1 MSIVILSKK
10 ENVNCSDFFA
20 EVESKTGVTIESER
34 NSADNGSLIRKVTFS
49 DGKYV
54 SDFYNIKNSAYDRY
68 SIMVLFDEKSH
79 LFIVMTD
86 TQPIRSMNFNI
97 TSQFHTFAHIF
108 IADVDGE
115 VIDIMSSNYFND
127 VFNIN
132 STVKN
137 DQSKQTIK
145 ILPAFCYCRYTNTTT
160 GFLKNIYINYERA
173 FPTGLKFI
181 DKSGNEFI
189 TLGSYL
195 LFYNG
200 KKQQTPVA

>member
-1 MSIVILSKK
+1 MSMVILSKK

-34 NSADNGSLIRKVTFS
+34 NSTGDASIIRKVTFS

-54 SDFYNIKNSAYDRY
+54 SYFYNSDTSAYDGN

-79 LFIVMTD
+79 LFIVMTGSQ
-86 TQPIRSMNFNI
+86 TISSMNFGI
-97 TSQFHTFAHIF
+97 TLQFNTFAHIF

-115 VIDIMSSNYFND
+115 VRDIMSSNYFYS

-132 STVKN
+132 SIVKN

-145 ILPAFCYCRYTNTTT
+145 ILPAFCLSSYKNIKT

-173 FPTGLKFI
+173 FTTGLKFI

-195 LFYNG
+195 LYYNG
-200 KKQQTPVA
+200 KHK

>member
-1 MSIVILSKK
+1 
-10 ENVNCSDFFA
+10 
-20 EVESKTGVTIESER
+20 
-34 NSADNGSLIRKVTFS
+34 
-49 DGKYV
+49 
-54 SDFYNIKNSAYDRY
+54 
-68 SIMVLFDEKSH
+68 MVLVDEKSH

-86 TQPIRSMNFNI
+86 IQPIDSFTFVL

-115 VIDIMSSNYFND
+115 VIDIMSREYFDD

-145 ILPAFCYCRYTNTTT
+145 ILPAFCYCLTTNTTT

-200 KKQQTPVA
+200 KKQ

>member
-1 MSIVILSKK
+1 MSMVILSKK

-20 EVESKTGVTIESER
+20 EVESKTGVTIESGR
-34 NSADNGSLIRKVTFS
+34 NSTDNWSIIRKVTFS

-54 SDFYNIKNSAYDRY
+54 IDFYNNTIIEYDYNSM
-68 SIMVLFDEKSH
+68 MVLFDEKSH
-79 LFIVMTD
+79 LFIVMTGSQ
-86 TQPIRSMNFNI
+86 TISSMNFGI
-97 TSQFHTFAHIF
+97 TLQFHTFARIF

-115 VIDIMSSNYFND
+115 VRDIMSSEYFNG

-132 STVKN
+132 AIVKN

-145 ILPAFCYCRYTNTTT
+145 ILPAFCNCRYKNVTT

-200 KKQQTPVA
+200 KKQ

>member
-1 MSIVILSKK
+1 MSMVILSKK

-34 NSADNGSLIRKVTFS
+34 NSADNWSIIRKVTFS

-54 SDFYNIKNSAYDRY
+54 SDFFNNDVYDGD

-79 LFIVMTD
+79 LFIVMNGSQT
-86 TQPIRSMNFNI
+86 ISSMNFGI
-97 TSQFHTFAHIF
+97 TLQFHTFARIF

-115 VIDIMSSNYFND
+115 VRDIMSSGYFND

-145 ILPAFCYCRYTNTTT
+145 ILPAFCVCAYKNIKT

-195 LFYNG
+195 LYYNG
-200 KKQQTPVA
+200 KHK

>member
-1 MSIVILSKK
+1 MSMVILSKK

-34 NSADNGSLIRKVTFS
+34 NSADNWSIIRKVTFS

-54 SDFYNIKNSAYDRY
+54 SDFFNNDVYDGD

-79 LFIVMTD
+79 LFIVMTGSQ
-86 TQPIRSMNFNI
+86 TISSMNFGI
-97 TSQFHTFAHIF
+97 TLQFHTFARIF

-115 VIDIMSSNYFND
+115 VRDIMSSEYFNG

-132 STVKN
+132 AIVKN

-145 ILPAFCYCRYTNTTT
+145 ILPAFCYCPYLKTTT

-200 KKQQTPVA
+200 KKQ

>member
-1 MSIVILSKK
+1 MSMVILSKK

-34 NSADNGSLIRKVTFS
+34 NSSDNGSLIRKVTFS

-54 SDFYNIKNSAYDRY
+54 SDFYNINNSAYDQN

-79 LFIVMTD
+79 LFIVMSGSQT
-86 TQPIRSMNFNI
+86 ISSINFSLA
-97 TSQFHTFAHIF
+97 SQSHTFAHIF

-115 VIDIMSSNYFND
+115 VRDIISTEYLYG

-132 STVKN
+132 LTVKN

-145 ILPAFCYCRYTNTTT
+145 ILPAFCHCQYKNETT
-160 GFLKNIYINYERA
+160 GFLKNIYINYERS

-200 KKQQTPVA
+200 KKQ

>member
-1 MSIVILSKK
+1 MSMVILSKK

-20 EVESKTGVTIESER
+20 EVESKTGVTIESTR
-34 NSADNGSLIRKVTFS
+34 NSVENRSFIRKVTFS

-54 SDFYNIKNSAYDRY
+54 SDFYTIDNGAYDQD

-79 LFIVMTD
+79 LFIVMNGSQT
-86 TQPIRSMNFNI
+86 ISSFNFPL
-97 TSQFHTFAHIF
+97 TSQFNTFARIF

-115 VIDIMSSNYFND
+115 VRDILSNNYFYG

-132 STVKN
+132 SIVKN

-145 ILPAFCYCRYTNTTT
+145 ILPAFCNSQNIT

-195 LFYNG
+195 LYYNG
-200 KKQQTPVA
+200 KHK

>member
-1 MSIVILSKK
+1 MSMVILSKK
-10 ENVNCSDFFA
+10 ENVNCSVFFA
-20 EVESKTGVTIESER
+20 EVESKTGVTIELER

-54 SDFYNIKNSAYDRY
+54 SDFYNINNSAYDRDI
-68 SIMVLFDEKSH
+68 IMVLFDEKSH
-79 LFIVMTD
+79 LFIVMTGS
-86 TQPIRSMNFNI
+86 QAFSSIKFGLI
-97 TSQFHTFAHIF
+97 SQFHTFAHIF

-115 VIDIMSSNYFND
+115 VIDIMSSEYFNG

-145 ILPAFCYCRYTNTTT
+145 ILPAFCYYRHTNITT

-200 KKQQTPVA
+200 KKQQTPAA

>member
-1 MSIVILSKK
+1 MSMVILSKK

-20 EVESKTGVTIESER
+20 EVKSKTGVTIESER
-34 NSADNGSLIRKVTFS
+34 NSAGNWSIIRKVTFS

-54 SDFYNIKNSAYDRY
+54 SDFYNINYSNDSTYDRN

-79 LFIVMTD
+79 LFIVMTGSQ
-86 TQPIRSMNFNI
+86 TISSMNFGI
-97 TSQFHTFAHIF
+97 TSQFNTFAYIF

-115 VIDIMSSNYFND
+115 VRDIMSYNYFYG

-132 STVKN
+132 SIVKN

-145 ILPAFCYCRYTNTTT
+145 ILPAFCCCPYVKTTT

-200 KKQQTPVA
+200 KKQ

>member
-1 MSIVILSKK
+1 MSMVILSKK

-34 NSADNGSLIRKVTFS
+34 NSSDNGSIIRKVTFS

-54 SDFYNIKNSAYDRY
+54 SDFFNIDNGENEYDGN

-79 LFIVMTD
+79 LFIVMTGSQ
-86 TQPIRSMNFNI
+86 TISSMNFGI
-97 TSQFHTFAHIF
+97 TLQFNTFAHIF

-115 VIDIMSSNYFND
+115 VRDIMSIESFYGA
-127 VFNIN
+127 FNIN
-132 STVKN
+132 SIVKN

-145 ILPAFCYCRYTNTTT
+145 ILPAFCVCPYKKTTT
-160 GFLKNIYINYERA
+160 GFLKKIYINYERT

-200 KKQQTPVA
+200 KKQ

>member
-1 MSIVILSKK
+1 MSMVILSKK

-34 NSADNGSLIRKVTFS
+34 NSIDSGSFIRKVTFS

-54 SDFYNIKNSAYDRY
+54 SDFQNIDEGKYDDD

-79 LFIVMTD
+79 LFIVMTGSQ
-86 TQPIRSMNFNI
+86 TISSINFGI
-97 TSQFHTFAHIF
+97 TLQFHRFADIF

-115 VIDIMSSNYFND
+115 VRDIMSSEYFNG

-132 STVKN
+132 SIVKN

-145 ILPAFCYCRYTNTTT
+145 ILPAFCNCRYLKITT

-173 FPTGLKFI
+173 FMTGLKFI

-200 KKQQTPVA
+200 KKQ

>member
-1 MSIVILSKK
+1 MSMVILSKK

-34 NSADNGSLIRKVTFS
+34 NSEDNSSFIRKVTFS

-54 SDFYNIKNSAYDRY
+54 SDFYNINNREHDND
-68 SIMVLFDEKSH
+68 SIKVLFDEKSH
-79 LFIVMTD
+79 LFIVMTGIQ
-86 TQPIRSMNFNI
+86 TINSLTFGLS
-97 TSQFHTFAHIF
+97 SQFYTFAHIF

-115 VIDIMSSNYFND
+115 VRDIMSNNYFYGA
-127 VFNIN
+127 FNIN
-132 STVKN
+132 SIVKN

-145 ILPAFCYCRYTNTTT
+145 ILPAFCCCPYVKTTT

-200 KKQQTPVA
+200 KKQ

>member
-1 MSIVILSKK
+1 
-10 ENVNCSDFFA
+10 
-20 EVESKTGVTIESER
+20 
-34 NSADNGSLIRKVTFS
+34 
-49 DGKYV
+49 
-54 SDFYNIKNSAYDRY
+54 
-68 SIMVLFDEKSH
+68 MVLFDEKSH
-79 LFIVMTD
+79 LFIVMDGSQT
-86 TQPIRSMNFNI
+86 ISSMNIGIGSPFCN
-97 TSQFHTFAHIF
+97 FAHIF

-115 VIDIMSSNYFND
+115 VRDIISREYIYG

-132 STVKN
+132 SIVKN

-145 ILPAFCYCRYTNTTT
+145 ILPAFCLCSYKNTKT
-160 GFLKNIYINYERA
+160 GFLKNIYINYERS

-200 KKQQTPVA
+200 KKQ

>member
-1 MSIVILSKK
+1 MSMVILSKK

-34 NSADNGSLIRKVTFS
+34 NSTENWSLIRKVTFS

-54 SDFYNIKNSAYDRY
+54 SYFYNTNNLNDKVYDVN

-79 LFIVMTD
+79 LFIVMSGAHT
-86 TQPIRSMNFNI
+86 INSFNFSLS
-97 TSQFHTFAHIF
+97 SQCYPFAHIF

-115 VIDIMSSNYFND
+115 VRDIMSNIYFYD
-127 VFNIN
+127 EFNIN

-145 ILPAFCYCRYTNTTT
+145 ILPAFCYRQNNSNVIT

-200 KKQQTPVA
+200 KKQ

>member
-1 MSIVILSKK
+1 MSMVILSKK
-10 ENVNCSDFFA
+10 EYVNCSDFFA

-34 NSADNGSLIRKVTFS
+34 NSSDTGSLIRKVTFS

-54 SDFYNIKNSAYDRY
+54 SDFFNIDNIAYDY
-68 SIMVLFDEKSH
+68 DIIMVLFDEKSH
-79 LFIVMTD
+79 LFIVMTGS
-86 TQPIRSMNFNI
+86 QAISSINFVLG
-97 TSQFHTFAHIF
+97 SQFHMFAHIF
-108 IADVDGE
+108 IADVDGK
-115 VIDIMSSNYFND
+115 VRDIMSSNYFCN

-145 ILPAFCYCRYTNTTT
+145 ILPAFCFCSKTNITT

-200 KKQQTPVA
+200 KKQ

>member
-1 MSIVILSKK
+1 MSMVILSKK

-20 EVESKTGVTIESER
+20 EVESKTGVTIESKR
-34 NSADNGSLIRKVTFS
+34 NSSDNVSFIRKVTFS

-54 SDFYNIKNSAYDRY
+54 SDFLNFNNGAYDKD

-79 LFIVMTD
+79 LFIVMTGSQ
-86 TQPIRSMNFNI
+86 TISSMNFGI
-97 TSQFHTFAHIF
+97 TSNFYTFAHIF

-115 VIDIMSSNYFND
+115 VRDIMSIESFYGA
-127 VFNIN
+127 FNIN
-132 STVKN
+132 SIVKN

-145 ILPAFCYCRYTNTTT
+145 ILPAFCVCKYKKTTT

-173 FPTGLKFI
+173 FTTGLKFI

-189 TLGSYL
+189 TIGSYL

-200 KKQQTPVA
+200 KKQ

>member
-1 MSIVILSKK
+1 MSMVILSKK

-20 EVESKTGVTIESER
+20 EVESKTGVTIESVR

-54 SDFYNIKNSAYDRY
+54 SYFYNANNLNDKVYDVN

-79 LFIVMTD
+79 LFIVMTESQ
-86 TQPIRSMNFNI
+86 TIKSFTFGL
-97 TSQFHTFAHIF
+97 TSRFQTFAHIF

-115 VIDIMSSNYFND
+115 VRDIMSSQYFNGL
-127 VFNIN
+127 FNIN
-132 STVKN
+132 AVVKN

-145 ILPAFCYCRYTNTTT
+145 ILPAFCFCRNINETT

-200 KKQQTPVA
+200 KKQ

>member
-1 MSIVILSKK
+1 MSMVILSKK

-34 NSADNGSLIRKVTFS
+34 NSADNGSFIRKVTFS

-54 SDFYNIKNSAYDRY
+54 SYFYNTNNLNDKVYDVN

-79 LFIVMTD
+79 LFIVMNGSQT
-86 TQPIRSMNFNI
+86 ISSMNFGI
-97 TSQFHTFAHIF
+97 TSNFYTFAYIF

-115 VIDIMSSNYFND
+115 VRDIMSNIYFND
-127 VFNIN
+127 EFNIN

-145 ILPAFCYCRYTNTTT
+145 ILPAFCFCLYPNKKT

-200 KKQQTPVA
+200 KKQ

>member
-1 MSIVILSKK
+1 MSMVILSKK

-54 SDFYNIKNSAYDRY
+54 SYFYNSGNSAYDGN

-79 LFIVMTD
+79 LFIVMTGSQ
-86 TQPIRSMNFNI
+86 TISSFNFGL
-97 TSQFHTFAHIF
+97 TSQFHMFAHIF

-115 VIDIMSSNYFND
+115 VIDIMSKEYFYG

-132 STVKN
+132 SIVKN

-145 ILPAFCYCRYTNTTT
+145 ILPAFCYCPHKKTTT

-195 LFYNG
+195 LCYNG
-200 KKQQTPVA
+200 KKQ

>member
-1 MSIVILSKK
+1 MSMVILSKK

-34 NSADNGSLIRKVTFS
+34 NSADDGSLVKKITFS

-54 SDFYNIKNSAYDRY
+54 SDFYNIKSSAYDMY

-79 LFIVMTD
+79 LFIVMTGSQ
-86 TQPIRSMNFNI
+86 TIGSINFGL
-97 TSQFHTFAHIF
+97 TGQFHVFAHIF

-115 VIDIMSSNYFND
+115 VRDIMSSEYFYS

-145 ILPAFCYCRYTNTTT
+145 ILPAFCYCRNINITT

-173 FPTGLKFI
+173 FTTGLKFI
-181 DKSGNEFI
+181 DQSGNEFI

-200 KKQQTPVA
+200 KKQ

>member
-1 MSIVILSKK
+1 MSMVILGKK

-34 NSADNGSLIRKVTFS
+34 NSEDNGSFIRKVTFS

-54 SDFYNIKNSAYDRY
+54 SDFYNINSSKNDND

-79 LFIVMTD
+79 LFILMTEN
-86 TQPIRSMNFNI
+86 QPISSMNIGIGSPFCN
-97 TSQFHTFAHIF
+97 FAHIF

-115 VIDIMSSNYFND
+115 VRDIISNIYFFAA
-127 VFNIN
+127 FNIN
-132 STVKN
+132 SIVKN

-145 ILPAFCYCRYTNTTT
+145 ILPAFCNCPYKKTTT

-173 FPTGLKFI
+173 FQAGLKFI

-200 KKQQTPVA
+200 KKQ

>member
-1 MSIVILSKK
+1 MSMVILSKK

-34 NSADNGSLIRKVTFS
+34 NSSGNASLIRKVTFS

-54 SDFYNIKNSAYDRY
+54 SYFYNTNNLYDKVYDVNS
-68 SIMVLFDEKSH
+68 ITVLFDEKSH
-79 LFIVMTD
+79 LFIVMYGGQTISSF
-86 TQPIRSMNFNI
+86 TFGLTSGFN
-97 TSQFHTFAHIF
+97 TFAHIF

-115 VIDIMSSNYFND
+115 VRDIMSNNYFYG

-132 STVKN
+132 SIVKN

-145 ILPAFCYCRYTNTTT
+145 ILPAFCLCSYKNTKT

-200 KKQQTPVA
+200 KKQ

>member
-1 MSIVILSKK
+1 MSMVILRKK

-54 SDFYNIKNSAYDRY
+54 SDFYNINNIEYDFE
-68 SIMVLFDEKSH
+68 STMVLFDEKSH
-79 LFIVMTD
+79 LFIVMHGSQT
-86 TQPIRSMNFNI
+86 INSFNFVL
-97 TSQFHTFAHIF
+97 TEDFHIFAHIF

-115 VIDIMSSNYFND
+115 VADIISTAYFNS

-145 ILPAFCYCRYTNTTT
+145 ILPAFCYCQHTKTTT

>member
-1 MSIVILSKK
+1 MSMVILSKK

-54 SDFYNIKNSAYDRY
+54 SYFYNTNNLNDKVYDVN

-79 LFIVMTD
+79 LFIVMTGSQ
-86 TQPIRSMNFNI
+86 TISSINFGL
-97 TSQFHTFAHIF
+97 TSQFDVFAHIF
-108 IADVDGE
+108 IADFDGE
-115 VIDIMSSNYFND
+115 VIDIMSSEYFYG

-145 ILPAFCYCRYTNTTT
+145 ILPAFCVCAYQNIKTV
-160 GFLKNIYINYERA
+160 FLKNIYINYERA

-200 KKQQTPVA
+200 KKQ

>member
-1 MSIVILSKK
+1 MSMVILSKK

-20 EVESKTGVTIESER
+20 EVESKTGVTIESGR
-34 NSADNGSLIRKVTFS
+34 NSVDKRSFIRKVTFS

-54 SDFYNIKNSAYDRY
+54 SDFYNMNDGVYDQY

-79 LFIVMTD
+79 LFIVMTG
-86 TQPIRSMNFNI
+86 TQTISSLNFVLS
-97 TSQFHTFAHIF
+97 SQFGIFAHIF

-115 VIDIMSSNYFND
+115 VIDIISNIYFYAA
-127 VFNIN
+127 FNIN
-132 STVKN
+132 SIVKN

-145 ILPAFCYCRYTNTTT
+145 ILPAFCYCQHTKTTT

-200 KKQQTPVA
+200 KKQ

>member
-1 MSIVILSKK
+1 MSMVILSKK
-10 ENVNCSDFFA
+10 ENVNCSEFFT

-54 SDFYNIKNSAYDRY
+54 SDFYNINNNNSAYDRD

-79 LFIVMTD
+79 LFIVMTRSQ
-86 TQPIRSMNFNI
+86 TIRSITFGL
-97 TSQFHTFAHIF
+97 TSQFHPFAHMF

-115 VIDIMSSNYFND
+115 VIDIMSSEYFNG

-145 ILPAFCYCRYTNTTT
+145 ILPAFCYCASGYRIT

-173 FPTGLKFI
+173 FATGLKFI
-181 DKSGNEFI
+181 DQSGNEFI

-200 KKQQTPVA
+200 KKQ

>member
-1 MSIVILSKK
+1 MSMVILSKK

-34 NSADNGSLIRKVTFS
+34 NSADNGSYIRKVTFS

-54 SDFYNIKNSAYDRY
+54 SDFFNFDTSVYDQD
-68 SIMVLFDEKSH
+68 SITVLFDEKSH
-79 LFIVMTD
+79 LFIVMSGSQT
-86 TQPIRSMNFNI
+86 ISSMNFGI

-115 VIDIMSSNYFND
+115 VRDIMSSEYFNG

-132 STVKN
+132 SIVKN

-145 ILPAFCYCRYTNTTT
+145 ILPAFCNCRYKKTTT

-200 KKQQTPVA
+200 NKQ

>member
-1 MSIVILSKK
+1 MSMVILSKK

-54 SDFYNIKNSAYDRY
+54 SDFYNINNSAYDHH

-79 LFIVMTD
+79 LFIVMNGSQT
-86 TQPIRSMNFNI
+86 ISSMNYGL

-115 VIDIMSSNYFND
+115 VRDIMSSGYFNG

-132 STVKN
+132 STVKY

-145 ILPAFCYCRYTNTTT
+145 ILPAFCYCRTTNTTT

-173 FPTGLKFI
+173 FSTGLKFI

-200 KKQQTPVA
+200 KKQ